1 MGRGRGGVGLE
12 LRAATGYDPVTT
24 MKDDI
29 RIGIVG
35 LDTSHVEVFAKLL
48 NDPDN
53 PDHVPGGRL
62 VIGYPGGSADF
73 VKSASRVNGYTDLLA
88 TKFGVEM
95 VDSPEA
101 VAEGSDAV
109 LLTSVDGR
117 VHLDQ
122 FSRIAPFRKP
132 TFIDKPFAVTSRDAA
147 GLAALALEH
156 GTPVM
161 SASGL
166 RFTEALTALLADC
179 PDGISGADFIGPM
192 EIEPTQGAFFWYGVH
207 LVEALYQTLGS
218 GCREVQVTTSDSHD
232 VAVGLWKDGRIGTIR
247 GFRNDQYY
255 FRGVI
260 HTGSGDVF
268 LDLDAGEKPKHVH
281 LLTRIM
287 EFFQSGVPP
296 IQLSE
301 TVEAIRFLEAAD
313 ESRRTG
319 ERIKL

>member
-1 MGRGRGGVGLE
+1 MG
-12 LRAATGYDPVTT
+12 
-24 MKDDI
+24 DDI

-35 LDTSHVEVFAKLL
+35 LDTSHVEVFTGLL
-48 NDPDN
+48 NDPEN
-53 PDHVPGGRL
+53 SNRVPGGQL
-62 VIGYPGGSADF
+62 VVGYPGGSADF
-73 VKSASRVNGYTDLLA
+73 GKSASRVDGYTDLLA

-101 VAEGSDAV
+101 VAEASDAI

-122 FSRIAPFRKP
+122 FSRLARFRKP
-132 TFIDKPFAVTSRDAA
+132 TFIDKPFAVTSGDAA
-147 GLAALALEH
+147 GIAALAREH

-166 RFTEALTALLADC
+166 RFAEALTALLEEC
-179 PDGISGADFIGPM
+179 PDGISGADFTGPM

-207 LVEALYQTLGS
+207 LVEALYQTLGT
-218 GCREVQVTTSDSHD
+218 GCREVRVTTSDAHD
-232 VAVGLWKDGRIGTIR
+232 VAVGLWKDGRIGTVR

-255 FRGVI
+255 FRGVV

-268 LDLDAGEKPKHVH
+268 LDLDTCEKPKHVH
-281 LLTRIM
+281 LLTKVM
-287 EFFQSGVPP
+287 DFFRSGVSP
-296 IQLSE
+296 IPLSE

-313 ESRRTG
+313 ESRVTG
-319 ERIKL
+319 SRVRL

>member
-1 MGRGRGGVGLE
+1 M
-12 LRAATGYDPVTT
+12 ATGYDPSTT

-29 RIGIVG
+29 RIGIIG

-53 PDHVPGGRL
+53 PNHVPGGRL

-73 VKSASRVNGYTDLLA
+73 VKSASRVDGYTKLLA
-88 TKFGVEM
+88 TKFEVEM

-101 VAEGSDAV
+101 VAEASDAI

-122 FSRIAPFRKP
+122 FSRIARFRKP
-132 TFIDKPFAVTSRDAA
+132 TFIDKPFAVTSRDAE
-147 GLAALALEH
+147 GLAALALEQ
-156 GTPVM
+156 GTPIM

-166 RFTEALTALLADC
+166 RFAEALTALLAEC
-179 PDGISGADFIGPM
+179 PDGIFGADFTGPM
-192 EIEPTQGAFFWYGVH
+192 EIEPTQGVFFWYGVH

-218 GCREVQVTTSDSHD
+218 GCHEVQVTTSDAHD
-232 VAVGLWKDGRIGTIR
+232 MAVGLWEDGRIGTVR

-281 LLTRIM
+281 LLTKIM
-287 EFFQSGVPP
+287 EFFQSGIPP
-296 IQLSE
+296 IKPSE

-313 ESRRTG
+313 ESRKTG
-319 ERIKL
+319 RKVTLK